1 MAFKKSGGIVLYRTN
16 IKRIKIVNIRQGDE
30 ISIMKL
36 MKNLMKNLTKKL
48 IKLTKTTK
56 KQRF

>member
-1 MAFKKSGGIVLYRTN
+1 
-16 IKRIKIVNIRQGDE
+16 
-30 ISIMKL
+30 